1 MRYTV
6 RMRNEN
12 ALDPNA
18 EWHSEY
24 VEADDIEQA
33 ITIALSHFGG
43 GRVYCGTYPGHDGY
57 YSPDERLDGR
67 TVDAAEWMAAH
78 HDDERIYLRRCRE
91 QEAREQAEHDAALD
105 AEYHRRDIAEG
116 LISG

>member
-6 RMRNEN
+6 QVRIKD
-12 ALDPNA
+12 ASDPNA
-18 EWHSEY
+18 ESHSEY

-33 ITIALSHFGG
+33 ITIALFHFGG
-43 GRVYCGTYPGHDGY
+43 GLVYCGTYPGHDGY
-57 YSPDERLDGR
+57 YSPDERLDER

-78 HDDERIYLRRCRE
+78 RDDELIYLRRCRW
-91 QEAREQAEHDAALD
+91 QEAREQAEYDAALG